1 MKEGTLYKQGDLEI
15 TMQIQ
20 AMKYLIRIMLSFKSS
35 NVLASISDV
44 SVNIVNK
51 AAISGQMQIECSPV
65 RYQQG

>member
-44 SVNIVNK
+44 SVDIVNK
-51 AAISGQMQIECSPV
+51 VAISGQM
-65 RYQQG
+65 

>member
-44 SVNIVNK
+44 SVDIVNK
-51 AAISGQMQIECSPV
+51 AAISGQM
-65 RYQQG
+65 